1 MNYHVEVALKTKN
14 IGIWLSTESKERN
27 LNSKVFIEVDEKEV
41 FNYKD
46 ILKTLNFTEEEI
58 SILNSVNETRTFV
71 ESSTCYTLTREGLKL
86 YNLAKEKFKKLII
99 KEIDEQLTP
108 LEIAL
113 IEAGPHNIYDVTD
126 ILTPYVRV
134 KYLTEFT
141 FNPLENITN
150 FIKIIKNHIDII
162 DSMYIYGDFYLGND
176 VFVSYDSNFR
186 PNYGMTLNI
195 SKKKKFTNQTL
206 LLNAIPLLELADNDI
221 TNNLKE
227 DLFTQGLKP
236 ELMNEFNAM
245 VNKNYVFFINEEV
258 LKEQRIL
265 EEKAG
270 KELLKGKSNPLT
282 NEELKII
289 LMPNTIVKSELKEI
303 KDYHFV
309 RANVYIDINDD
320 WLEKAN
326 HITPK
331 KITYIDL
338 LHFLE
343 VVTTY

>member
-1 MNYHVEVALKTKN
+1 M
-14 IGIWLSTESKERN
+14 
-27 LNSKVFIEVDEKEV
+27 
-41 FNYKD
+41 
-46 ILKTLNFTEEEI
+46 
-58 SILNSVNETRTFV
+58 
-71 ESSTCYTLTREGLKL
+71 
-86 YNLAKEKFKKLII
+86 
-99 KEIDEQLTP
+99 
-108 LEIAL
+108 LEL
-113 IEAGPHNIYDVTD
+113 NIY
-126 ILTPYVRV
+126 
-134 KYLTEFT
+134 
-141 FNPLENITN
+141 
-150 FIKIIKNHIDII
+150 
-162 DSMYIYGDFYLGND
+162 
-176 VFVSYDSNFR
+176 FR